1 MVRRE
6 KKGPALKSSSS
17 QNWIRRIR
25 NKYFQQ
31 GFVIS
36 SQSELASEEIH
47 VKFGDPINNGKT
59 FLLILT
65 LVFSDEFKDLK
76 HMR

>member
-1 MVRRE
+1 M
-6 KKGPALKSSSS
+6 
-17 QNWIRRIR
+17 
-25 NKYFQQ
+25 
-31 GFVIS
+31 IS